1 MDKEE
6 KDIKEMYDK
15 LSEGNKDIVNMIAQA
30 MSVAEE
36 NAKKGNN

>member
-15 LSEGNKDIVNMIAQA
+15 LSEENKDIVNMIARA
-30 MSVAEE
+30 MTVAEE
-36 NAKKGNN
+36 NAKKGA

>member
-6 KDIKEMYDK
+6 KDIKKLYDK

-30 MSVAEE
+30 MTVAEE
-36 NAKKGNN
+36 NAKKGA